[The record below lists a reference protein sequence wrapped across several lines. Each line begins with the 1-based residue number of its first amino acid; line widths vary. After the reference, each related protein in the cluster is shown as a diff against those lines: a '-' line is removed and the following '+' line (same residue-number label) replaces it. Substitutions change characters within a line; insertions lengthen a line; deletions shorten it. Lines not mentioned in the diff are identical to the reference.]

1 MKNIDYKLKKKFA
14 LVTGGTH
21 GIGLEI
27 AKNLASYGCNLAVF
41 SRSQENLVATKSIL
55 EVNNTEILT
64 IKGDALNES
73 DCNNAMDIIE
83 KKWGKLDILINNVG
97 GGGRWGFENIEKTD
111 QRVWREVYQKNALA
125 AAIFTQRSLPLMRK
139 KKWGRVITITSVI
152 GKEGGG
158 RPWFNMAKASQMAM
172 IKSLSKT
179 KYLIRDGITFNSVAP
194 GGIDI
199 KGTGFD
205 DERNENP
212 KIFEEMIDKEY
223 PLGRLGTPEEVAD
236 VVCFLC
242 SEMTTLVNGTQI
254 TVDGGQSSAY

>member
-1 MKNIDYKLKKKFA
+1 MKTIDYKLKKKFA

-27 AKNLASYGCNLAVF
+27 AKNLTSYGCNVAIF
-41 SRSQENLVATKSIL
+41 SRSQENLETAKAIL
-55 EVNNTEILT
+55 EVNNTKILT

-73 DCNNAMDIIE
+73 ECNDAMDIIE
-83 KKWGKLDILINNVG
+83 KEWGELDILINNVG
-97 GGGRWGFENIEKTD
+97 GGGRWGLENIEKTD
-111 QRVWREVYQKNALA
+111 PNVWKEVYNKNALA

-139 KKWGRVITITSVI
+139 KKWGRVIAITSVI

-179 KYLIRDGITFNSVAP
+179 TYLVRDGITFNSVAP
-194 GGIDI
+194 GGIYI
-199 KGTGFD
+199 EGTGFE
-205 DERNENP
+205 DERNKNP
-212 KIFEEMIDKEY
+212 KIFEEMVDKEY
-223 PLGRLGTPEEVAD
+223 PLGRLGTPEEVAK